1 MVDVVVEERFKMTGA
16 LAGAKVWCFDA
27 RGRSWHYWASK
38 ERLSLCMNFMRAYPL
53 RSAML
58 FDRHITAI
66 IPSSRFGRSVV
77 KVVISP

>member
-1 MVDVVVEERFKMTGA
+1 VVDVVVEERFKMTGA

-27 RGRSWHYWASK
+27 
-38 ERLSLCMNFMRAYPL
+38 LSVCMNFMRAYPL